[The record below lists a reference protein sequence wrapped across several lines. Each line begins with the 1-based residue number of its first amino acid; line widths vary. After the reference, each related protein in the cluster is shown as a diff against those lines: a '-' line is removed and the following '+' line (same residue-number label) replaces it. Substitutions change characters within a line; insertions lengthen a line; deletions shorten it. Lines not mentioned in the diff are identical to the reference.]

1 MRLYQKQILDVDTSE
16 SKFTQDEEK
25 MIYFF
30 LLSSLRREHFGVFGI
45 GEKKAYQHLE
55 DEEKMNIIANL
66 TAKQKAVIR
75 RDFLIDNFKDA
86 YGNNAAA
93 TLLLDFARKHMPDT
107 LAEIESGYNEVYEKR
122 HKRIEERKAA
132 LLAKERQRSPK
143 KPPRRKI
150 HNPRQRY
157 NPKNI
162 RKPKRLLLDH
172 NSIAGRRNPPCW
184 FLKRGNDE
192 M

>member
-1 MRLYQKQILDVDTSE
+1 
-16 SKFTQDEEK
+16 
-25 MIYFF
+25 
-30 LLSSLRREHFGVFGI
+30 
-45 GEKKAYQHLE
+45 
-55 DEEKMNIIANL
+55 MNIIANL

-132 LLAKERQRSPK
+132 LLAKERQTKPK

-172 NSIAGRRNPPCW
+172 NSIAGRRNPPAG
-184 FLKRGNDE
+184 F
-192 M
+192 